1 MKYFTSLS
9 ALALLSAAVL
19 PRVAKAESAA
29 LEAEQVTI
37 PLTSQSNAC
46 KDVTVTEDVYIT
58 VNAPMPAQTRIP
70 ISDPYNTSDIADL
83 PRPLNDTIRSNLG
96 LFRFN
101 HSAPLNHSDL
111 IQPNGTCRNFTD
123 GREFIFTP
131 VEIDIEIEEDIEVNI
146 IVQEFCEACT
156 DRSDPND
163 FHVIST
169 VISRSKAKC

>member
-1 MKYFTSLS
+1 L
-9 ALALLSAAVL
+9 
-19 PRVAKAESAA
+19 
-29 LEAEQVTI
+29 Q
-37 PLTSQSNAC
+37 
-46 KDVTVTEDVYIT
+46 DVTVTEDLFIT

-101 HSAPLNHSDL
+101 HSAPLNHSDF
-111 IQPNGTCRNFTD
+111 QPNGTFRNFTD

-163 FHVIST
+163 FHVVTT

>member
-9 ALALLSAAVL
+9 ALALLSAALL

-29 LEAEQVTI
+29 LEAEQVPI
-37 PLTSQSNAC
+37 LHMSLSNDFQ
-46 KDVTVTEDVYIT
+46 DVTVTEDVYIT
-58 VNAPMPAQTRIP
+58 VNAPMPSQARIP
-70 ISDPYNTSDIADL
+70 FTDPYNTSDIADL

-101 HSAPLNHSDL
+101 HSDF
-111 IQPNGTCRNFTD
+111 QPNGTFRNFTD

-163 FHVIST
+163 FHVITT
-169 VISRSKAKC
+169 VTSRSKANG